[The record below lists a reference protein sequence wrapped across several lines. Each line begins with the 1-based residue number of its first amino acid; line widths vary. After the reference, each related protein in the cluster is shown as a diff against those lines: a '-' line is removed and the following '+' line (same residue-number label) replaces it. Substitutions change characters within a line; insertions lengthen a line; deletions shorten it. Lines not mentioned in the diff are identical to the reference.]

1 MKESIE
7 KKLVEKRIYN
17 LDSREV
23 AAVATIEAMVSKGF
37 FKYCFNQGWLLIDPP
52 PITAA
57 TGACENFLTVF
68 DVDFFGKPGYLSQT
82 GQLYLEAFLSN
93 PQFQGVFCSGPS
105 FRKEPV
111 VDNRHCVAFT
121 LLEIEV
127 KDCDLENLQEHIE
140 GIFDHMVSN
149 VSRNCKKELAMLGV
163 EKGWLEIFR
172 PPYKVITYEEAIKQ
186 LGLNWGDDLKSEH
199 EKELVK
205 RNNNKPLFVTHYPEE
220 IKFFNMRTNRQ
231 NPRVVNSMDLLL
243 PYAGEAVGAAE
254 REEDYGRLIERL
266 KKSKML
272 ELMIEVM
279 KEEDFYKNM
288 EKEKIGELALESF
301 KWYLDLVKRYP
312 IKHAGCGIGKNRV
325 VQAFLA
331 SNDIRACAAYPLNK
345 ETLM

>member
-1 MKESIE
+1 
-7 KKLVEKRIYN
+7 
-17 LDSREV
+17 
-23 AAVATIEAMVSKGF
+23 
-37 FKYCFNQGWLLIDPP
+37 
-52 PITAA
+52 
-57 TGACENFLTVF
+57 
-68 DVDFFGKPGYLSQT
+68 
-82 GQLYLEAFLSN
+82 
-93 PQFQGVFCSGPS
+93 
-105 FRKEPV
+105 
-111 VDNRHCVAFT
+111 
-121 LLEIEV
+121 
-127 KDCDLENLQEHIE
+127 
-140 GIFDHMVSN
+140 MVSN

-172 PPYKVITYEEAIKQ
+172 PPYEVITYEEAIKQ

-254 REEDYGRLIERL
+254 REEDYDRLIERL

-301 KWYLDLVKRYP
+301 KRYLDLVKRYP

>member
-7 KKLVEKRIYN
+7 KRLIEPRVNN
-17 LDSREV
+17 LDSPEV
-23 AAVATIEAMVSKGF
+23 AGVTAVEAMVSQGF
-37 FKYCFNQGWLLIDPP
+37 FEYCFNQRWRLIDTP

-82 GQLYLEAFLSN
+82 GQLYLEAFLH
-93 PQFQGVFCSGPS
+93 QFPGTFCSGPS
-105 FRKEPV
+105 FRKEHA
-111 VDNRHCVAFT
+111 VDNRHCVTFT

-127 KDCDLENLQEHIE
+127 KDCDLEQLQKHVE
-140 GIFDHMVSN
+140 GIFDYMLSN
-149 VSRNCKKELAMLGV
+149 VSRNCEKELAMLGV
-163 EKGWLEIFR
+163 KKEWLETFR
-172 PPYKVITYEEAIKQ
+172 PPYKVITYEKAIEH

-205 RNNNKPLFVTHYPEE
+205 RNDNKPLFVTHYPEE
-220 IKFFNMRTNRQ
+220 IKFFNMRENRQ

-254 REEDYGRLIERL
+254 REEDYERL
-266 KKSKML
+266 EKRLEKSKML
-272 ELMIEVM
+272 ELMIKAM
-279 KEEDFYKNM
+279 KEKDFYKNM
-288 EKEKIGELALESF
+288 EEGEIKKLALGSF
-301 KWYLDLVKRYP
+301 DWYLDLVKRYP
-312 IKHAGCGIGKNRV
+312 IRHAGCGIGKNRV